1 MCTHTRHGRKR
12 GTVCGADGKQHG
24 EEEDEVLPGVLLSKA
39 KLIYAHEQ
47 ARMTPVVLFAN

>member
-12 GTVCGADGKQHG
+12 GTVCGAEGKQHG

-39 KLIYAHEQ
+39 KLIYAHKQ